1 MLIRL
6 LLISFLFLLS
16 CRSELIKPTQT
27 VTPAGELIRQIQKE
41 ISDPYLSQ
49 AHIGVYVEDL
59 TARRT
64 LFRHNARKLFTPASN
79 QKLYT
84 TAVALSL
91 LGADHTFKTDLLL
104 RGQIR
109 DSVLLGDLIIYGRGD
124 PAISGR
130 FFDGEAYAVFNN
142 WADTLRALGI
152 KAIRGDVIADD
163 SYFDDRRLGEG
174 WNWDDEPYYY
184 SAQIGALSFN
194 DNCVDVT
201 VMPGKS
207 VGDTVRYRA
216 LPATGYVRFEN
227 RARTGPRDSLT
238 QPRLGRMR
246 ARNVITLDGGLP
258 ADGEDYHES
267 ITVEEPALWFLEN
280 LKQAWQ
286 RRDISVSGAYRHQRR
301 AARAA
306 DSLLWV
312 HHSPPLSELI
322 RVVNKKSHNFYAE
335 QIFKALGA
343 EIYHEGSASR
353 AARVVREWLTA
364 RGVALDAAVIA
375 DGSGLSR
382 MNQIAPVAT
391 ATLLKSMYYHPDFK
405 VFYNSLPVAG
415 VDGTLKGRMKN
426 SPAEKVARAKTGY
439 VRHMRTLSGYT
450 RDRDGHDYVFSIMVN
465 HYAVP
470 TAYVNHLQ
478 DRLVILLSHFSRK
491 QRGE

>member
-1 MLIRL
+1 MLKRL

-16 CRSELIKPTQT
+16 CRSDLVKPAPTD
-27 VTPAGELIRQIQKE
+27 TPAENLIRKLKQE
-41 ISDPYLSQ
+41 IDDPYLSQ

-59 TARRT
+59 TAHQT
-64 LFRHNARKLFTPASN
+64 VFRHNARHLFTPASN

-91 LGADHTFKTDLLL
+91 LGADYTFKTDLLL
-104 RGQIR
+104 RGEIR
-109 DSVLLGDLIIYGRGD
+109 DSILIGDLIIYGRGD

-130 FFDGEAYAVFNN
+130 FFNGDTYAVFKS
-142 WADTLRALGI
+142 WVDSLRRRGI
-152 KAIRGDVIADD
+152 KSVKGDIIADD
-163 SYFDDRRLGEG
+163 SYFDERRLGEG

-194 DNCVDVT
+194 DNCVDLT

-207 VGDTVRYRA
+207 AGDTVRYRA
-216 LPATGYVRFEN
+216 RPATGYVRFEN
-227 RARTGPRDSLT
+227 RARTWPRDSLA
-238 QPRLGRMR
+238 QLHLGRKR
-246 ARNVITLDGGLP
+246 ARNIITLDGGLP
-258 ADGEDYHES
+258 VNGEDYHES
-267 ITVEEPALWFLEN
+267 ITVEEPARWFLEN
-280 LKQAWQ
+280 LKKAWQ
-286 RRDISVSGAYRHQRR
+286 EKDMKVTGIFRHQRL
-301 AARAA
+301 AAREA

-312 HHSPPLSELI
+312 CQSPPLSELI
-322 RVVNKKSHNFYAE
+322 RVVNKRSHNFYAE

-343 EIYHEGSASR
+343 EIYHEGSASA

-364 RGVALDAAVIA
+364 RGVALDAAVIV

-391 ATLLKSMYYHPDFK
+391 ATLLKSMYYHPDFD

-415 VDGTLKGRMKN
+415 VDGTLKRRMKN
-426 SPAEKVARAKTGY
+426 SPAENVARAKTGY

-478 DRLVILLSHFSRK
+478 DRLVILLSNFSRK
-491 QRGE
+491 QGGE